1 MIISNSKCSHSH
13 FILHYCFYRYYFSM
27 VPQVLEVLVPTIS
40 GFTTGREAKL
50 EAGKSEAPVIR

>member
-1 MIISNSKCSHSH
+1 
-13 FILHYCFYRYYFSM
+13 M

-50 EAGKSEAPVIR
+50 EAGKSEAPVTVGWWLGLGRWQIFGF